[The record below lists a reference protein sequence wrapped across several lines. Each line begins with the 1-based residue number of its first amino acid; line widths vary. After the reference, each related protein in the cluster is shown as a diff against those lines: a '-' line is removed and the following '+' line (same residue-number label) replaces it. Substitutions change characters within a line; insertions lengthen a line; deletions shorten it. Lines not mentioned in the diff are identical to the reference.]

1 MRRVLIATSAALA
14 AATVTA
20 ALAWACTP
28 QAYIELSRAS
38 ASPGGTVT
46 VRGRGFIPREV
57 QIRWNGSSGP
67 LLAKATGPDFSVEVT
82 VPREG
87 PGTYYPHAVARGS
100 DGLVVGDA
108 HRPLRV
114 LGTAVPDASLSPASG
129 KGEARARTEGR
140 SQRSGASPGTR
151 GAAPGSGAPR
161 GTRGA
166 APGSEGPPGTR
177 RATPG
182 SGASAPARAKG
193 GGAAGPVR
201 GVSPEHPVTADA
213 PSSAEGSSSAPGGAA
228 PETGE
233 APASPPSARAAT
245 ADLWS
250 GFASGEGPALLSG
263 APDTATPGA
272 GPGGQLVAGATLLG
286 LALVAVLAGL
296 AVQARRRRA
305 GARP

>member
-38 ASPGGTVT
+38 ASPGDTVT
-46 VRGRGFIPREV
+46 VTGRGFIPREV

-82 VPREG
+82 VPRAG
-87 PGTYYPHAVARGS
+87 PGTYYPHAVARGA

-140 SQRSGASPGTR
+140 SQRSGAAPGTRAAAPGSGGLSGNR
-151 GAAPGSGAPR
+151 GAAPGSDGPASARARAGGVARPVGEVSPERPLRADTAASARGISSVSGGAL
-161 GTRGA
+161 
-166 APGSEGPPGTR
+166 
-177 RATPG
+177 
-182 SGASAPARAKG
+182 GASAAKAD
-193 GGAAGPVR
+193 GA
-201 GVSPEHPVTADA
+201 
-213 PSSAEGSSSAPGGAA
+213 
-228 PETGE
+228 
-233 APASPPSARAAT
+233 PPSTPSERAAT

-250 GFASGEGPALLSG
+250 GFASGEGPALLWGGSN
-263 APDTATPGA
+263 TATIGA
-272 GPGGQLVAGATLLG
+272 GPGGQLVAGATLVG
-286 LALVAVLAGL
+286 LALVAMLAGL

-305 GARP
+305 GART